1 MRENR
6 LPPVPARSDVPTAR
20 LHQLKLIAAARV
32 SAARS
37 TSRQQVTDI
46 VRVTV
51 DNEVDTSTF
60 RAIVDDVAPDTLH
73 SSGGRRRAPRRRLR
87 AAHPFR

>member
-6 LPPVPARSDVPTAR
+6 LPPAPGPNSLPTAR

-32 SAARS
+32 SAART

-51 DNEVDTSTF
+51 DDEVDTRTF
-60 RAIVDDVAPDTLH
+60 TAIVDDVAGDTL
-73 SSGGRRRAPRRRLR
+73 R
-87 AAHPFR
+87 

>member
-6 LPPVPARSDVPTAR
+6 LPPVPESTAR

-32 SAARS
+32 SACRT
-37 TSRQQVTDI
+37 TSRQQVSDI

-51 DNEVDTSTF
+51 DNEVDTTTF
-60 RAIVDDVAPDTLH
+60 KAIVADIAPD
-73 SSGGRRRAPRRRLR
+73 ALR
-87 AAHPFR
+87 

>member
-6 LPPVPARSDVPTAR
+6 LPPVPASTSTPTAR

-32 SAARS
+32 SAART

-51 DNEVDTSTF
+51 DNEVDTRTF
-60 RAIVDDVAPDTLH
+60 RAIVDDVAGD
-73 SSGGRRRAPRRRLR
+73 ALR
-87 AAHPFR
+87 

>member
-1 MRENR
+1 MSEKR
-6 LPPVPARSDVPTAR
+6 LPPVPATAVGTAR

-51 DNEVDTSTF
+51 DNEVDTRTF
-60 RAIVDDVAPDTLH
+60 KAIVADVAPDALD
-73 SSGGRRRAPRRRLR
+73 
-87 AAHPFR
+87 

>member
-6 LPPVPARSDVPTAR
+6 LPPVPGSTAR
-20 LHQLKLIAAARV
+20 RHQLTLIAAARV

-60 RAIVDDVAPDTLH
+60 RAIVDAVAPTTL
-73 SSGGRRRAPRRRLR
+73 R
-87 AAHPFR
+87 

>member
-1 MRENR
+1 MREHR
-6 LPPVPARSDVPTAR
+6 LPPVPGPDSLPTAR

-32 SAARS
+32 SAART

-51 DNEVDTSTF
+51 DDEVDTRTF
-60 RAIVDDVAPDTLH
+60 KAIVDDVAGDTL
-73 SSGGRRRAPRRRLR
+73 R
-87 AAHPFR
+87 

>member
-6 LPPVPARSDVPTAR
+6 LPPVPNSTAR
-20 LHQLKLIAAARV
+20 LHQLKVVAAARV
-32 SAARS
+32 SAARA

-51 DNEVDTSTF
+51 DDEVDTTTF
-60 RAIVDDVAPDTLH
+60 KAIVADVAPD
-73 SSGGRRRAPRRRLR
+73 SLR
-87 AAHPFR
+87 

>member
-6 LPPVPARSDVPTAR
+6 LPPVPPTAACPPAR
-20 LHQLKLIAAARV
+20 LNQLRLVAAARV

-37 TSRQQVTDI
+37 TSRQQVSDI

-51 DNEVDTSTF
+51 DDEVDTSTF
-60 RAIVDDVAPDTLH
+60 RAIVTDIADDV
-73 SSGGRRRAPRRRLR
+73 LR
-87 AAHPFR
+87 

>member
-1 MRENR
+1 MPENR
-6 LPPVPARSDVPTAR
+6 LPAVPNSTAR

-32 SAARS
+32 SAART

-60 RAIVDDVAPDTLH
+60 KAIVADVAPD
-73 SSGGRRRAPRRRLR
+73 SLR
-87 AAHPFR
+87 

>member
-6 LPPVPARSDVPTAR
+6 LPPVPTATNDTAR

-32 SAARS
+32 SACRT
-37 TSRQQVTDI
+37 TSRQQVSDI

-51 DNEVDTSTF
+51 DNEVDTTTF
-60 RAIVDDVAPDTLH
+60 KAIVADVAPDTL
-73 SSGGRRRAPRRRLR
+73 R
-87 AAHPFR
+87 

>member
-6 LPPVPARSDVPTAR
+6 LPPVPAPASCPTAR

-51 DNEVDTSTF
+51 DDEVDTSTF
-60 RAIVDDVAPDTLH
+60 RAIVVDVAGDVLP
-73 SSGGRRRAPRRRLR
+73 
-87 AAHPFR
+87 

>member
-6 LPPVPARSDVPTAR
+6 LPPVPDPTAR
-20 LHQLKLIAAARV
+20 LRQLELIAASRV
-32 SAARS
+32 SAART

-51 DNEVDTSTF
+51 DDEVDTSTF
-60 RAIVDDVAPDTLH
+60 RAIVDAVAPED
-73 SSGGRRRAPRRRLR
+73 LR
-87 AAHPFR
+87 

>member
-60 RAIVDDVAPDTLH
+60 RAIVNDVAPDTLH
-73 SSGGRRRAPRRRLR
+73 
-87 AAHPFR
+87 

>member
-6 LPPVPARSDVPTAR
+6 RPPVPDPTAR
-20 LHQLKLIAAARV
+20 LHQLTLIAAARV
-32 SAARS
+32 SAART

-51 DNEVDTSTF
+51 DDEVDTGTF
-60 RAIVDDVAPDTLH
+60 RAIVADVAPD
-73 SSGGRRRAPRRRLR
+73 SLR
-87 AAHPFR
+87 